1 MSLRPTR
8 PSNYQEKHNFPKREF
23 NLKRVYDIILNPN
36 HPFYTSPDS
45 IGVIFFGDLQ
55 REEVPLDPSTLSK
68 AKPIDLNNFQYP
80 LIGEIVEVISSVTGD
95 NYYADMGGDPKNI
108 TNYYKPS
115 INVHSNVASNSLPYL
130 VNSNVK
136 SNVEN
141 YRFNNLQK
149 SGSSIRYE
157 TEFNGITRD
166 LARKKLD
173 NYLYS
178 IGFIN
183 GKDNPN
189 APRYDLFQRPNGEYV
204 YRLIDGSIPEN
215 TKLGNYFVEK
225 SNLKPLLPMEG
236 DSIYQGRNGQS
247 IRFSITTP
255 NNINSW
261 SSGVTDKV
269 DDNNPTIGDP
279 VILLRT
285 TGPREE
291 NSENI
296 LEDINNDAASI
307 YLFSK
312 QGLKDFVPSSTNI
325 SSLKSEYTPVASPL
339 TTISQLPT
347 PIIQTPTEPPT
358 TSNVEFTSSIN
369 NIEEPIVIEDSEPV
383 YSEDPVFA
391 ALEEAANEDLLSYTE
406 ITYEDSDY
414 DVIFDD
420 SPTGAVVLPRPP
432 DTNTTSVNNG
442 SIARINLD
450 ERKIT
455 DINRGALIRPTKAG
469 FISSELG
476 EPPFNSQSD
485 RGYNE
490 FGSYRGLYQDAKRRG
505 KPRYHWGVDIHT
517 KNKNTS
523 DYLYLLAIGDGIVF
537 YYNDF
542 VCIDGA
548 QPETPQWECGGRYGN
563 SICIKLDKYPQY
575 IIHYAHCRPNSI
587 QKNPRTDKKWKIG
600 DKIKQG
606 EVLAIMGNSGGSRG
620 VHVHFE
626 IIFNPNVKLGDR
638 KCLGDSTQKKDPQSV
653 YTEFVKGY
661 KYTNF

>member
-23 NLKRVYDIILNPN
+23 NLKRVYDIILSPN

-141 YRFNNLQK
+141 YKFNNLQK

-157 TEFNGITRD
+157 TEFNGATRE
-166 LARKKLD
+166 LARKNLD

-178 IGFIN
+178 IGFIS

-189 APRYDLFQRPNGEYV
+189 APRYDLFQRPNGDYV

-225 SNLKPLLPMEG
+225 SDLKPLLPMEG

-247 IRFSITTP
+247 IRFSTTTP
-255 NNINSW
+255 NNINPW

-285 TGPREE
+285 TGPSEE
-291 NSENI
+291 NSESI

-383 YSEDPVFA
+383 YSEDPVFD
-391 ALEEAANEDLLSYTE
+391 ALDEAADEELLSYE
-406 ITYEDSDY
+406 ELTYEDSDY

-420 SPTGAVVLPRPP
+420 SPTGAVVIPPSP
-432 DTNTTSVNNG
+432 DTTPPNNTSVTSFNLNN
-442 SIARINLD
+442 
-450 ERKIT
+450 KQIT
-455 DINRGALIRPTKAG
+455 DISRNTLIRPTKAG
-469 FISSELG
+469 YISQALG
-476 EPPFNSQSD
+476 AVPYNNNSY
-485 RGYNE
+485 RGWNE
-490 FGSYRGLYQDAKRRG
+490 FGGYRGGYPNNQNNRKKNRVG
-505 KPRYHWGVDIHT
+505 KPRWHYGVDISP
-517 KNKNTS
+517 KGNKTS
-523 DYLYLLAIGDGIVF
+523 DYLHLLAIGDGIIF

-542 VCIDGA
+542 NCSDGKKDS
-548 QPETPQWECGGRYGN
+548 CGGGYGN
-563 SICIKLDKYPQY
+563 SICIKLNKHPNY
-575 IIHYAHCRPNSI
+575 IIHYAHCKPNSI
-587 QKNPRTDKKWKIG
+587 QNNPRTSKKWKVG
-600 DKIKQG
+600 DSVKQG
-606 EVLAIMGNSGGSRG
+606 EFLAVMGDSGGSYG
-620 VHVHFE
+620 THLHFE
-626 IIFNPNVKLGDR
+626 IIFNPNAKLGNR
-638 KCLGDSTQKKDPQSV
+638 NCLGDSTQKKDPQSV
-653 YTEFVKGY
+653 YTEFTKGY